1 MSLVYFARPEDD
13 VMLKA
18 LRESKMIQE
27 ASEKQ
32 GIKRED
38 EEEVTAK
45 DWILRRA
52 LGRRVGGDYEKS
64 EGTEGGRA

>member
-13 VMLKA
+13 VVLKA

>member
-13 VMLKA
+13 VVLKA

-32 GIKRED
+32 GIERED

-52 LGRRVGGDYEKS
+52 LGRRVGGDYGKS